1 MFPELD
7 SAANLLPKVVE
18 EPLPYLI
25 FPDNCSL
32 SALFLLA
39 RGQPDALE
47 KGKKSRRKTHI
58 KNFPSS
64 RCLLYCE
71 LIYLPT
77 FTITISMVMK
87 FSWQKAESLG
97 LLRASS

>member
-58 KNFPSS
+58 KNFEIIITFI
-64 RCLLYCE
+64 RCMEPQLFKDFLVKN
-71 LIYLPT
+71 T
-77 FTITISMVMK
+77 F
-87 FSWQKAESLG
+87 LD
-97 LLRASS
+97 

>member
-39 RGQPDALE
+39 RGQPDALQE
-47 KGKKSRRKTHI
+47 KSSRKTHI
-58 KNFPSS
+58 KNF
-64 RCLLYCE
+64 
-71 LIYLPT
+71 
-77 FTITISMVMK
+77 F
-87 FSWQKAESLG
+87 FSFGHNRTHTAG
-97 LLRASS
+97 

>member
-39 RGQPDALE
+39 RGHSDALE
-47 KGKKSRRKTHI
+47 KEKSRRKNSH
-58 KNFPSS
+58 
-64 RCLLYCE
+64 
-71 LIYLPT
+71 
-77 FTITISMVMK
+77 
-87 FSWQKAESLG
+87 
-97 LLRASS
+97 

>member
-47 KGKKSRRKTHI
+47 REK
-58 KNFPSS
+58 
-64 RCLLYCE
+64 
-71 LIYLPT
+71 
-77 FTITISMVMK
+77 
-87 FSWQKAESLG
+87 ES
-97 LLRASS
+97 

>member
-58 KNFPSS
+58 KNFPSCAVS
-64 RCLLYCE
+64 CTANSFICLL
-71 LIYLPT
+71 LPL
-77 FTITISMVMK
+77 
-87 FSWQKAESLG
+87 Q
-97 LLRASS
+97 

>member
-39 RGQPDALE
+39 RGQPDALQ
-47 KGKKSRRKTHI
+47 GKE
-58 KNFPSS
+58 SS
-64 RCLLYCE
+64 RKLTLKTFLEYFSQLFFPG
-71 LIYLPT
+71 LIQ
-77 FTITISMVMK
+77 S
-87 FSWQKAESLG
+87 
-97 LLRASS
+97 